1 MDEMMFRMGN
11 PPGRQR
17 TIFAQSQVTARVG
30 CDKSGRVAAEMG
42 VHQRDR
48 DDRRIARKQNL
59 PARQIG

>member
-1 MDEMMFRMGN
+1 MGMTRSWAELDAIKAD
-11 PPGRQR
+11 G
-17 TIFAQSQVTARVG
+17 VG
-30 CDKSGRVAAEMG
+30 AEIR